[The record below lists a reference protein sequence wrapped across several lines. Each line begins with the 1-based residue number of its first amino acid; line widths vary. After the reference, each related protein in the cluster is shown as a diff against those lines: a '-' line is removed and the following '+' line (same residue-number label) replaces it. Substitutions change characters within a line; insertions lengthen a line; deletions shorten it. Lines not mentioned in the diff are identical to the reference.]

1 MREIEKITRSTIYVY
16 VISEL
21 LNLILCVYIDMISSM
36 GKTLYSCKK
45 LLREIEIVLLDE
57 FPK

>member
-21 LNLILCVYIDMISSM
+21 FNTKRKLQRIMRENLINK
-36 GKTLYSCKK
+36 KT
-45 LLREIEIVLLDE
+45 R
-57 FPK
+57 